1 MTDQEIKQINQWAI
15 ECVSDKRKAKIEKR
29 LVEQDQ
35 IIDFEWKMEEPSV
48 KEEDPH
54 RRSY

>member
-1 MTDQEIKQINQWAI
+1 MTDQEVEQIKQWAI

-29 LVEQDQ
+29 LVEQDE
-35 IIDFEWKMEEPSV
+35 IIDFEWKMEELCSRD
-48 KEEDPH
+48 EDPH